1 MTAEREIFQ
10 RSRRRLNSLGWAI
23 LFALSLV
30 FGSIYVRDS
39 LKKNLAANQGQ
50 VNTRKAALEIKQADL
65 KNIRTHIAEFRLL
78 KQQGLVGTA
87 DREAWVEQLSA
98 VRAELKTGDTLS
110 YTLKPPQLP
119 ADLAAPVAGAAVGAA
134 APPAGPDEATAYIHD
149 LDIELGGIH
158 EDEVVALFQEYR
170 HRARGRFRVQSCRF
184 GNPTPAGMLAQ
195 CTLRF
200 FNVQEPGKKP

>member
-39 LKKNLAANQGQ
+39 LKKNLATSQGQ
-50 VNTRKAALEIKQADL
+50 VNSRKAALEIKQADL

-78 KQQGLVGTA
+78 KQQGLVGNA

-110 YTLKPPQLP
+110 YTLRPPQLP
-119 ADLAAPVAGAAVGAA
+119 TDPAAGAPAGAA
-134 APPAGPDEATAYIHD
+134 APAGPEEATAYIHD

-170 HRARGRFRVQSCRF
+170 NRVRGRFRIQSCRF
-184 GNPTPAGMLAQ
+184 GNPTPVGMFAQ

>member
-1 MTAEREIFQ
+1 MTGEREIFQ

-39 LKKNLAANQGQ
+39 LKKNLATSQGQ
-50 VNTRKAALEIKQADL
+50 VNSRKAALEIKQADL
-65 KNIRTHIAEFRLL
+65 KNIRAHIAEFRLL

-98 VRAELKTGDTLS
+98 VRTELKTGDTLS

-119 ADLAAPVAGAAVGAA
+119 TDPAAGAAVQPA
-134 APPAGPDEATAYIHD
+134 PAGPDEATVYIHD

-158 EDEVVALFQEYR
+158 EVEVVALIQEYR
-170 HRARGRFRVQSCRF
+170 NRAHGRFRVQSCRF
-184 GNPTPAGMLAQ
+184 GNPTPAGLFAQ

>member
-1 MTAEREIFQ
+1 MTAEREIFR

-50 VNTRKAALEIKQADL
+50 VNSRKAALEIKQADL
-65 KNIRTHIAEFRLL
+65 KNIRAHIAEFRLL

-87 DREAWVEQLSA
+87 DREGWVEQLSA
-98 VRAELKTGDTLS
+98 VRAELKAGETMS
-110 YTLKPPQLP
+110 YTLRPPQLP
-119 ADLAAPVAGAAVGAA
+119 SDPATATAGSTAGAA
-134 APPAGPDEATAYIHD
+134 APAGPEEATAYIHD

-158 EDEVVALFQEYR
+158 EDEVIALFQEYR
-170 HRARGRFRVQSCRF
+170 SRARGQFRIQSCRF
-184 GNPTPAGMLAQ
+184 GNPTPVGLFAQ

>member
-1 MTAEREIFQ
+1 MTAEREVFQ

-39 LKKNLAANQGQ
+39 LKKNLATSQGQ
-50 VNTRKAALEIKQADL
+50 VNSRKAVLEIKQADL

-98 VRAELKTGDTLS
+98 VRAELKAGDTLS
-110 YTLKPPQLP
+110 YTLRPPQLP
-119 ADLAAPVAGAAVGAA
+119 TDPTAGAPAGA
-134 APPAGPDEATAYIHD
+134 PAGPDEATAYIHD

-158 EDEVVALFQEYR
+158 EDEVVALFQGFR
-170 HRARGRFRVQSCRF
+170 SRVRGRFRIQSCRF
-184 GNPTPAGMLAQ
+184 GNPTPAGMFAQ